1 MQEPIYSLLQQL
13 RTQRAHQVIVAGLS
27 LLLSAG
33 LSGCSNDD
41 NERLPGSD
49 GSGEAALVFPT
60 DILVTEFDS
69 TPMTRANGEPEKET
83 TSFNVDDNQ
92 GVIIDTGK
100 GDVDEQESSVQTR
113 AITVTTGVHYRVVI
127 YKSGESAIYSQFE
140 FVAGTATPIGGNR
153 VTVEVGNYQIFAYSF
168 NNTNSIPELSA
179 DSNISV
185 SDGNDFMTTNVIS
198 QSITTDQI
206 FKTINLSQLT
216 FQRRCCKVWVKVESI
231 AYDDT
236 AINDCNVTL
245 GKLSA
250 SATWNLK
257 SSSSFTGVSGETT
270 WSAISNKSS
279 AKNTPITASHIM
291 IPISGLSLSLP
302 TATFNTNKNSSKGIK
317 EFSFSG
323 KNVPAIS
330 FTSGNQYLIQLRGM
344 GAYVPTTP
352 GPVSIGGYKW
362 SAYNSTSG
370 KGFVSNPW
378 DYGYYYSASGAPS
391 ACPTGWHTPSIEELG
406 VLPSKVIPKGS
417 YVLINSNVYQILN
430 DKGFFGSSSD
440 ANSGNIFKD
449 GDQILC
455 LPAAGYLDTGSGN
468 KGNKEVGKCGSY
480 WSDTS
485 GSSGY
490 GRYLENSAS
499 VSITR
504 FTYNPQYG
512 RSVRCLQ

>member
-153 VTVEVGNYQIFAYSF
+153 VTVQVGNYQIFAYSF

-185 SDGNDFMTTNVIS
+185 SDGNDFMTTKVIS

-231 AYDDT
+231 AYDNT

-245 GKLSA
+245 GKLPA

-291 IPISGLSLSLP
+291 IPKSGLSLSLP
-302 TATFNTNKNSSKGIK
+302 TATFKTNANGTGGEKS
-317 EFSFSG
+317 FSFNG
-323 KNVPAIS
+323 KSATAINYI
-330 FTSGNQYLIQLRGM
+330 SGNQYLVSIRGI

-352 GPVSIGGYKW
+352 SPVTIGGYKW
-362 SAYNSTSG
+362 SAYNSTSST
-370 KGFVSNPW
+370 GFVANPW
-378 DYGYYYSASGAPS
+378 DIGYYFTFSAAQS
-391 ACPTGWHTPSIEELG
+391 ACPSGWYTPSKYQLEALT
-406 VLPSKVIPKGS
+406 SKVIPKGR
-417 YVLINSNVYQILN
+417 YVFINNNVYQISN
-430 DKGFFGSSSD
+430 DKGFFGSSSE
-440 ANSGNIFKD
+440 ANGGTIFKD

-455 LPAAGYLDTGSGN
+455 LPAAGHRVFASSGN
-468 KGNKEVGKCGSY
+468 RDYYVGDIGYY
-480 WSDTS
+480 WSASTRNPDSSYLLYCNSSYCQSVDRSTS
-485 GSSGY
+485 Y
-490 GRYLENSAS
+490 GMA
-499 VSITR
+499 
-504 FTYNPQYG
+504 
-512 RSVRCLQ
+512 VRCVQ

>member
-49 GSGEAALVFPT
+49 GSGESALVFPT

-69 TPMTRANGEPEKET
+69 TPMTRANGDPEKET
-83 TSFNVDDNQ
+83 TSFNVADEQ

-216 FQRRCCKVWVKVESI
+216 FQRRCCKVWVKVESL

-245 GKLSA
+245 GKLPA

-291 IPISGLSLSLP
+291 IPKSGLGLSLQI
-302 TATFNTNKNSSKGIK
+302 ATFNTNKNSTKGIK

-323 KNVPAIS
+323 NSVPKIS
-330 FTSGNQYLIQLRGM
+330 FASGSQHLINIRGL

-352 GPVSIGGYKW
+352 SPVTIGARKW
-362 SAYNSTSG
+362 SAYNSTIDQ
-370 KGFVSNPW
+370 GFVSNPW
-378 DYGYYYSASGAPS
+378 DYGYYFNFSDAQK
-391 ACPTGWHTPSIEELG
+391 ACPSGWRTPSKNDLSALSGYAISSG
-406 VLPSKVIPKGS
+406 SKV
-417 YVLINSNVYQILN
+417 LIADIVSTV
-430 DKGFFGSSSD
+430 SSV
-440 ANSGNIFKD
+440 GWYGGGVIYKD
-449 GDQILC
+449 GNQVLC
-455 LPAAGYLDTGSGN
+455 LPACGFRNRGTGSPAEESSGSIGN
-468 KGNKEVGKCGSY
+468 Y
-480 WSDTS
+480 WSNYQDKI
-485 GSSGY
+485 SSY
-490 GRYLENSAS
+490 GLF
-499 VSITR
+499 
-504 FTYNPQYG
+504 FTFGRTYIFEDFAYYG
-512 RSVRCLQ
+512 VSVRCVQ